1 MTLVRVP
8 SGLIGPAMPT
18 DRWRATAVA
27 VVVGLV
33 AGVLRFW
40 RLGEPRALIFDETY
54 YVKDAW
60 AVLRTGTERTW
71 TQGADER
78 LLAGDASRMTAE
90 GAFASHPPVGKWVIA
105 AGEAWV
111 GLTPVGW
118 RLGVAV
124 AGTLAAVA
132 MVYLARRVTRSTLLG
147 GVAGLL
153 VALDGLAL
161 TTSRIALLD
170 GVLMFWVV
178 LAAALL
184 VRDRD
189 WSRARAAAQVRAAP
203 EAPPRLTVALW
214 RPWRVLMG
222 LALGLACATKWSG
235 APVLAAFGVL
245 TVVWQA
251 GTFVDAGATRARMR
265 TLLVDAPVA
274 FVTVVGSA
282 ALAYLASWW
291 GWLASP
297 DGYGRQWA
305 ATNPPS
311 SSLADLVPDAVR
323 SLVHYHAVQYDALAS
338 LESDHNWRSHPVGW
352 LVLVRPVLMFR
363 EKFVEGESGCAATEC
378 VRDILAVGTPTTW
391 WLGVA
396 AVLVLAWRA
405 LARRDYRGWLVL
417 AGVVTTWLPWFGYA
431 YRAIF
436 SFYAVVTLPF
446 LVLALV
452 TVLGLLPDALNRSG
466 PAVGRDR
473 SRWRVALVAVLVLLT
488 VVQAWFFWPV
498 WVGLSLP
505 LEEWR
510 TRMWLPGWS

>member
-1 MTLVRVP
+1 MTPVRVP

-33 AGVLRFW
+33 AGAVRLW
-40 RLGEPRALIFDETY
+40 RLGEPRAVVFDETY

-60 AVLRTGTERTW
+60 ALLRTGAERTW
-71 TQGADER
+71 GADADAR
-78 LLAGDASRMTAE
+78 LLAGDASRMTQE

-105 AGEAWV
+105 AGEAWA
-111 GLTPVGW
+111 GLSPDGW

-124 AGTLAAVA
+124 VGTLAAVV
-132 MVYLARRVTRSTLLG
+132 MVFLARRVTRSTLLG

-153 VALDGLAL
+153 VALDGLAI
-161 TTSRIALLD
+161 TTSRVALLD
-170 GVLMFWVV
+170 GVLMFWLV
-178 LAAALL
+178 LATALL

-189 WSRARAAAQVRAAP
+189 WSRARAAAQVRASRD
-203 EAPPRLTVALW
+203 APPRVTVAWW
-214 RPWRVLMG
+214 RPWRLLMG
-222 LALGLACATKWSG
+222 VALGLACATKWSG

-251 GTFVDAGATRARMR
+251 GTLVDAGATRARVR
-265 TLLVDAPVA
+265 ALLLDGPVA

-282 ALAYLASWW
+282 ALVYLLSWW
-291 GWLASP
+291 GWLAGD

-311 SSLADLVPDAVR
+311 TALADLVPDAVR
-323 SLVHYHAVQYDALAS
+323 SLVHYHAVQYEALAS

-363 EKFVEGESGCAATEC
+363 EKFVEGESGCAAGEC

-391 WLGVA
+391 WLGAA
-396 AVLVLAWRA
+396 AVLVLTWRA
-405 LARRDYRGWLVL
+405 LARLDYRGWLVL
-417 AGVVTTWLPWFGYA
+417 AGVAATWLPWFGYA

-436 SFYAVVTLPF
+436 SFYAVATLPF
-446 LVLALV
+446 LVLAMV
-452 TVLGLLPDALNRSG
+452 TVLGLLPDGLNRRG
-466 PAVGRDR
+466 PAVGRAR
-473 SRWRVALVAVLVLLT
+473 SRWRTALVVALVLAT

-498 WVGLSLP
+498 WAGVSLP
-505 LEEWR
+505 LEEWQR
-510 TRMWLPGWS
+510 RMWLPGWS